1 MPGYSNVINQIEKLY
16 EEWEKLG
23 SQVSGMKPAAKKKAI
38 ARINAIRRE
47 INSLELTN

>member
-1 MPGYSNVINQIEKLY
+1 MPGYTNVINQIEKLY

-23 SQVSGMKPAAKKKAI
+23 SQLSSMKPAAKVKAM

-47 INSLELTN
+47 INMLELTN